1 MFIESTTI
9 INGLLII
16 GLVLLIYI
24 AIELIRIVVAARKL
38 INRVE
43 VVSDIGGW
51 FNFFRKMKRNKK

>member
-1 MFIESTTI
+1 MFVEAATI

-16 GLVLLIYI
+16 GLVLLIYL
-24 AIELIRIVVAARKL
+24 AIELIRIVIAARKL

-43 VVSDIGGW
+43 VVSDISGW

>member
-1 MFIESTTI
+1 MFVEAATI

-24 AIELIRIVVAARKL
+24 AIELIRIVIAARKL

>member
-1 MFIESTTI
+1 MFVEAATI

-24 AIELIRIVVAARKL
+24 AIELIRIVIAARKL
-38 INRVE
+38 INKVE